1 MNMSDKEKL
10 RRKTDA
16 TIDALKSPRLR
27 WVMGRS
33 QIKMEIDEG
42 KYRKA
47 VDSIMQEENERHMI
61 TGALKEKGA
70 LTVEELAELTGLQPS
85 RIVQHV
91 IALRRN
97 GALTEAGEKDDQYL
111 YKLA

>member
-1 MNMSDKEKL
+1 MSDKEKL

-70 LTVEELAELTGLQPS
+70 LTVEELAELTDLQPS

-91 IALRRN
+91 IALRRI
-97 GALTEAGEKDDQYL
+97 GALTEAGEKDNQYL